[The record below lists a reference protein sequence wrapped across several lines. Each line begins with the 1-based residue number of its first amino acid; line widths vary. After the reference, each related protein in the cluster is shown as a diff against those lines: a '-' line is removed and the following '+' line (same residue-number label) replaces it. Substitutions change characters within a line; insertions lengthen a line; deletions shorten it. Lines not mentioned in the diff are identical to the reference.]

1 MPFYSKSMD
10 IKDRKILA
18 ELLANSRIPISRL
31 AKNVGIS
38 REVALYRLNNL
49 IKDKI
54 ILGFYTIINTELL
67 SYSRFTCFFQLKG
80 ISNIKER
87 EFLQFLLEHKFVTY
101 LGPVIGKWN
110 IVFDLLAKD
119 KNHLNSLVKEI
130 TDYIKPYIEDYKI
143 ITTATEQEVF
153 PAKLL
158 GIKKEIEY
166 KKSSKKIRLDNKD
179 LGILKLIS
187 ANSRIEYVEISKKLK
202 LTPNAIKY
210 RLKNLEQSGII
221 KGYTISI
228 DMRKLDYEWYNI
240 QIKLTDKKELQLKQF
255 LKQHKMVIYYY
266 KYLKNKEWDFDIGII
281 VKNSLE
287 LRDFILE
294 LKEYFGDI
302 LKIHDS
308 YSVIEELKGNYAPE
322 GIFSLYKI

>member
-1 MPFYSKSMD
+1 MD
-10 IKDRKILA
+10 IKDKKILA
-18 ELLANSRIPISRL
+18 ELLSNSRIPISKL
-31 AKNVGIS
+31 AKNVGVS

-49 IKDKI
+49 IKDKV
-54 ILGFYTIINTELL
+54 ILGFYTIIDTEMLG
-67 SYSRFTCFFQLKG
+67 YSRFTCFFQLKG
-80 ISNIKER
+80 ISNLKEK
-87 EFLQFLLEHKFVTY
+87 EFLQFLAEHKLVTY

-119 KNHLNSLVKEI
+119 KKHINSLVKEI
-130 TDYIKPYIEDYKI
+130 TDYIKSYIESYKI

-153 PAKLL
+153 PTKLL

-166 KKSSKKIRLDNKD
+166 KKSSKKIELDNKD
-179 LGILKLIS
+179 LDILKLIS
-187 ANSRIEYVEISKKLK
+187 ANSRIEYVEISKKLM

-228 DMRKLDYEWYNI
+228 DMRKLGYEWYNI

-255 LKQHKMVIYYY
+255 LKQHKLVIYYY
-266 KYLKNKEWDFDIGII
+266 KYLKNKDWDFDIGVII
-281 VKNSLE
+281 TNSLE
-287 LRDFILE
+287 LRGFILE
-294 LKEYFGDI
+294 LREHFGDI

-308 YSVIEELKGNYAPE
+308 YSVIEELKGNYVPE
-322 GIFSLYKI
+322 GIFYNRLCLKSPDLV